1 MIYLYKAEISCT
13 IQPRT
18 PIKSKIGGK
27 ILSEKH
33 VKASFYGY
41 FLVH

>member
-27 ILSEKH
+27 ISEKH